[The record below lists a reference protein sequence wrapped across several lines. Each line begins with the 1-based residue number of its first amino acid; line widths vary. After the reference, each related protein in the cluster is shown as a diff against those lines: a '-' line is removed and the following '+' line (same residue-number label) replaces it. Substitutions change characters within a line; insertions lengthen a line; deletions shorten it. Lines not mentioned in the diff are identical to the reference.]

1 MLNIDRNE
9 IKDTPEYESF
19 GENEFPLK
27 YLSEEELEELGF
39 KKVAVEVEEDVL
51 KKQMEPV
58 EDVLQREDAKEGVLK
73 MDVDVQMDL
82 VVVRI
87 NKKYILI

>member
-1 MLNIDRNE
+1 MIILLNIDRNE

-39 KKVAVEVEEDVL
+39 KKKL
-51 KKQMEPV
+51 LWK
-58 EDVLQREDAKEGVLK
+58 
-73 MDVDVQMDL
+73 
-82 VVVRI
+82 
-87 NKKYILI
+87 

>member
-27 YLSEEELEELGF
+27 YLNEEELEELGF
-39 KKVAVEVEEDVL
+39 KKSCCGSRGGCP
-51 KKQMEPV
+51 KKNNGTCGGCSSGGCSGGGCSNGGGCS
-58 EDVLQREDAKEGVLK
+58 KGEGCCK
-73 MDVDVQMDL
+73 S
-82 VVVRI
+82 
-87 NKKYILI
+87 K

>member
-39 KKVAVEVEEDVL
+39 KKSCCGSRGGCP
-51 KKQMEPV
+51 KKANGTCGGCCLLYTSFYMSLLDILEYY
-58 EDVLQREDAKEGVLK
+58 K
-73 MDVDVQMDL
+73 
-82 VVVRI
+82 
-87 NKKYILI
+87 NYIHNF

>member
-39 KKVAVEVEEDVL
+39 KKSCCGSRGGCP
-51 KKQMEPV
+51 K
-58 EDVLQREDAKEGVLK
+58 
-73 MDVDVQMDL
+73 
-82 VVVRI
+82 
-87 NKKYILI
+87 

>member
-1 MLNIDRNE
+1 MIILLNIDRNE

-51 KKQMEPV
+51 KSKWNLWRMFFKGRMP
-58 EDVLQREDAKEGVLK
+58 RR
-73 MDVDVQMDL
+73 MF
-82 VVVRI
+82 
-87 NKKYILI
+87 

>member
-39 KKVAVEVEEDVL
+39 KKSCCGSRGGCTT
-51 KKQMEPV
+51 KGGCQGGCSKNGCGCSNGSGCC
-58 EDVLQREDAKEGVLK
+58 K
-73 MDVDVQMDL
+73 
-82 VVVRI
+82 
-87 NKKYILI
+87 NK

>member
-51 KKQMEPV
+51 KANGTCGGCSSKGGCQGGCS
-58 EDVLQREDAKEGVLK
+58 KNGCGCSNGSGCCK
-73 MDVDVQMDL
+73 
-82 VVVRI
+82 
-87 NKKYILI
+87 NK

>member
-9 IKDTPEYESF
+9 IEDTPEYESF

-39 KKVAVEVEEDVL
+39 KKSCCGS
-51 KKQMEPV
+51 
-58 EDVLQREDAKEGVLK
+58 RGG
-73 MDVDVQMDL
+73 
-82 VVVRI
+82 
-87 NKKYILI
+87 

>member
-39 KKVAVEVEEDVL
+39 KKSCCGSRGGCP
-51 KKQMEPV
+51 KKV
-58 EDVLQREDAKEGVLK
+58 NGTCGGCSSGGCSGGGCSNGGGCSKRGGCCK
-73 MDVDVQMDL
+73 
-82 VVVRI
+82 
-87 NKKYILI
+87 NK